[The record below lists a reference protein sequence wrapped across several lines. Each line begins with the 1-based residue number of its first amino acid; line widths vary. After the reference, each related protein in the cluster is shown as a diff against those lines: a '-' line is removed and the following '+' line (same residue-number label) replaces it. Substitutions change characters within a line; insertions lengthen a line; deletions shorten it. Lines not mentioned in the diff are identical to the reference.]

1 MKAPPKKKTTGKG
14 KTASKNA
21 PKRKPVEREEISKV
35 EEIFSEDNARI
46 RFGVE
51 CVPAIKVRMQ
61 SDPNSFAHLFHS
73 YILEQGQIGCHNLH
87 PPRKI
92 LYLEDKQEGP
102 ESLGTRVD
110 ISNKTSRVFPSEY
123 VIAITVD
130 IPLSEI
136 AIRTKIDILHKEL
149 VDTASSKLN
158 RNIATNWL
166 KLLYASALVNK
177 NIKTLRS
184 FWRNIP
190 VIRWKVL
197 FSLITKA
204 RSKIHQRGY
213 QTLVFLVHPATLA
226 ELELFLGGHLRVTS
240 TSFPY
245 VKQSIYVPEGFVL
258 IFPNDRTMAAK
269 NIRIDLTAFGANK
282 FVMGSATFGFMFV
295 QSESSV
301 ILDPESVVCIRM
313 SNFKIPGYLKE
324 IKSYLMPTVFSKLKE
339 KSIKLWGKV
348 KKLKNKIM
356 NRIKKFRKKNAG
368 IA

>member
-92 LYLEDKQEGP
+92 
-102 ESLGTRVD
+102 
-110 ISNKTSRVFPSEY
+110 
-123 VIAITVD
+123 
-130 IPLSEI
+130 
-136 AIRTKIDILHKEL
+136 KIDILHKEL